1 MSFLDKNYMLEYI
14 YNEVNEVSKKKN
26 KNNKNSKSKKKEI
39 PVQNYVVLG
48 IIMIVTLLVVLYSC
62 SWYKQYN
69 DSKINEPVITSVLRE
84 VEYNNLDTVLR
95 ERDVLIMYMC
105 TTNESIC
112 RSFEKKFS
120 EYVKDQNL
128 VDEIIYLNLGY
139 SSDENDLLDTVY
151 NKYKC
156 DNLVKKVYEY
166 PTLLIFNQGE
176 IVDVLS
182 SDSKDKISIKQ
193 VKEFLESYEL

>member
-1 MSFLDKNYMLEYI
+1 MLEYT
-14 YNEVNEVSKKKN
+14 YNEVNNVSKKSN
-26 KNNKNSKSKKKEI
+26 KNIKKKNKKKEI
-39 PVQNYVVLG
+39 PIQNYIILG
-48 IIMIVTLLVVLYSC
+48 IIMVVTLLIVLYSC

-84 VEYNNLDTVLR
+84 VEYNNLDTVLL

-105 TTNESIC
+105 TTDEDIC

-128 VDEIIYLNLGY
+128 TDEIVYLNLGY
-139 SSDENDLLDTVY
+139 SSDEEGLLDTVY

-182 SDSKDKISIKQ
+182 SHDKDKISIKQ